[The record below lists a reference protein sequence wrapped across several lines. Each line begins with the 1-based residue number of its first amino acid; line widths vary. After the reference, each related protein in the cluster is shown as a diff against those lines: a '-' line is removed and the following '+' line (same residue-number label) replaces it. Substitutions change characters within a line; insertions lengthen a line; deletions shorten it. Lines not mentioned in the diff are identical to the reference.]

1 MSTPISRS
9 VSVNNINSFT
19 LEESLPQA
27 QKCRHQRSS
36 QDSLFHGRST
46 REHSKAN
53 DISTFRMEN
62 EIADH
67 YNYAIQARSIEP
79 RNELDSSQINTVE
92 GTCQSHVIHSDN
104 VTTAQSKMATDRS
117 GACKRL
123 LSPENLDSSPSQRRP
138 VRDAFV
144 INMQTFGSTD
154 SLLPHE
160 GSEPTCLRNSSWW
173 NRNKKWNYAF
183 VAGSLLV
190 ASAVVISFTLDK
202 MNVGDKTLFQRSG
215 SVIVSWAMLTAF
227 ITLRKRGEKLPSHEL
242 MIEAASDRLSRRED
256 IKFMDLLAEME
267 NAMISTRKVKR
278 AASESDWVI
287 LLASIIGT
295 LIWGYG
301 DLFFK

>member
-1 MSTPISRS
+1 MTNDKSGVGQHLLS
-9 VSVNNINSFT
+9 
-19 LEESLPQA
+19 LENPDSS
-27 QKCRHQRSS
+27 SS
-36 QDSLFHGRST
+36 Q
-46 REHSKAN
+46 
-53 DISTFRMEN
+53 
-62 EIADH
+62 
-67 YNYAIQARSIEP
+67 Q
-79 RNELDSSQINTVE
+79 
-92 GTCQSHVIHSDN
+92 
-104 VTTAQSKMATDRS
+104 
-117 GACKRL
+117 
-123 LSPENLDSSPSQRRP
+123 RP
-138 VRDAFV
+138 VREAFI

-154 SLLPHE
+154 SLLPRE
-160 GSEPTCLRNSSWW
+160 GSERTCLRSSNWW
-173 NRNKKWNYAF
+173 HRNKKWNYAF

-190 ASAVVISFTLDK
+190 ASAVVVSFALDK
-202 MNVGDKTLFQRSG
+202 MSVGDKTLFQRSG

-242 MIEAASDRLSRRED
+242 MIEPTSDRLSRRED